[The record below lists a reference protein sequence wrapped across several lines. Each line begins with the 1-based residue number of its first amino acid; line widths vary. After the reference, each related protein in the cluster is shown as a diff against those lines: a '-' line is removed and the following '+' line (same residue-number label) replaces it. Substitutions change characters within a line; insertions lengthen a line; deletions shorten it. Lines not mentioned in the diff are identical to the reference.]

1 VKVNTY
7 TPTPH
12 FQHISAPISRAV
24 LLNAPHT
31 PDGLTGA
38 LDTFDAQLKH
48 GFPLMGDDERCDL
61 RGLAMYLRECCG
73 QWRLLQEQAA
83 TQGLWIGRV
92 LVTRLGELEG
102 MGT

>member
-1 VKVNTY
+1 MNDSPGVPGSAGT
-7 TPTPH
+7 
-12 FQHISAPISRAV
+12 FQHISAPISRVV
-24 LLNAPHT
+24 LAACPHT
-31 PDGLTGA
+31 PQGLTAA

-83 TQGLWIGRV
+83 MQGLWIGRV
-92 LVTRLGELEG
+92 LDAVRAR
-102 MGT
+102 